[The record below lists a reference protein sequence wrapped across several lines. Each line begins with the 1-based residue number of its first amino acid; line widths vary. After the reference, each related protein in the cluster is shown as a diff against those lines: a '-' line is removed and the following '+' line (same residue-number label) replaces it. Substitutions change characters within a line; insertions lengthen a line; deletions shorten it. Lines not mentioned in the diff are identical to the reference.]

1 MKYLFEEDR
10 KKLSKKLKKAIEEA
24 LKKNKKIKSFK
35 YFDNW
40 SSVAIEAQR
49 YFWRIYY
56 NERAKPWG
64 YNWVRNTLYLY
75 NQFIK
80 DNLKKPDQKLFDLL
94 NLSKN
99 GSIKSTGKERKIKIK
114 QKKFPDEIN
123 EGDWYS
129 PPGVEISYSPSKNV
143 TNPYNISYFRKT
155 KIPFFKGPEDQE
167 KFIITKKWQELYT
180 FGFIYGYILSWQNFV
195 IVNWNI
201 KKKDDDK
208 NFPNTNVKLERVFV
222 EKKLFDKDTKKIFV
236 NYFNKYLKLE
246 KNYSE
251 KIFSD
256 ILDSIY
262 NSKLS
267 IYLNAKKEN
276 YYTFREREISRTI
289 SEEFYEQVGTDE
301 FLDDVLFKRDKILG
315 TVKEGRYYNTVLNY
329 RFDERKKGLKG
340 SVYNFEQFL
349 LYTMRLEYISP
360 LDFSKLKINE
370 RDIFLRFSI
379 NRGKDEFLDYSFNK
393 IF

>member
-208 NFPNTNVKLERVFV
+208 NFPDTNVKLEKVFV
-222 EKKLFDKDTKKIFV
+222 EKELFDKDTKKIFV
-236 NYFNKYLKLE
+236 NYLIKYLKLE

-315 TVKEGRYYNTVLNY
+315 TIKEGRYYNTVLNY

>member
-10 KKLSKKLKKAIEEA
+10 KKLSKKSKKTIEEA

-35 YFDNW
+35 YFDIW
-40 SSVAIEAQR
+40 SSIAIDAQR
-49 YFWRIYY
+49 HFWRMYY
-56 NERAKPWG
+56 FERSHPSG
-64 YNWVRNTLYLY
+64 YNNHRNTIYLY
-75 NQFIK
+75 NKFMK
-80 DNLKKPDQKLFDLL
+80 DNNSDEKLINLL
-94 NLSKN
+94 NLSN
-99 GSIKSTGKERKIKIK
+99 TGSIKSTGKERKIKIK
-114 QKKFPDEIN
+114 QKKFPDEMN
-123 EGDWYS
+123 ENDWYS
-129 PPGVEISYSPSKNV
+129 PPGNDIAYTSNINE

-167 KFIITKKWQELYT
+167 KFIISNKWQELYS

-195 IVNWNI
+195 IVNWTI

-208 NFPNTNVKLERVFV
+208 NFPDTNVKLEKVIL
-222 EKKLFDKDTKKIFV
+222 EKELLDKDTKKLFL
-236 NYFNKYLKLE
+236 KYLN
-246 KNYSE
+246 KNLKIEEYKSE
-251 KIFSD
+251 KIFSN

-276 YYTFREREISRTI
+276 YFAFREREISRTT
-289 SEEFYEQVGTDE
+289 SSHLYEQVGTEE
-301 FLDDVLFKRDKILG
+301 FLDDILFRRDKTLG
-315 TVKEGRYYNTVLNY
+315 TIKEGRYYNTVLNS

-340 SVYNFEQFL
+340 SVYNYEQFL
-349 LYTMRLEYISP
+349 LYTMYLEYISP
-360 LDFSKLKINE
+360 LDFNKLKINE
-370 RDIFLRFSI
+370 SDIFLRFAI